1 MSLIGIVQGRISE
14 SPKNRLQFFPKNWK
28 TEFEKVKK
36 LNYDFIEFF
45 TERKLNKKNPIWSN
59 KGINEYIYLTKKH
72 DLKIF
77 NFCDDFIISNSI
89 KEKNTMKY
97 LKNLIKNL
105 NVLNVKNL
113 ILPFYGKSLLTDKNF
128 LEYIKNL
135 KMLANLSNNKVNFLI
150 ESNISP
156 DNFEIFRKSIK
167 SKKIKFLFDTGNRV
181 NLKRDLYE
189 DFKKFGKNIGHIH
202 IKDKNSKL
210 QNVPLNTGLVDF
222 KKFFKI
228 LKKCK
233 YNKNFTLETTRSNNA
248 YVTAKNNILFIKN
261 FFNKENNLR

>member
-14 SPKNRLQFFPKNWK
+14 SPQDRLQFFPKNWK
-28 TEFEKVKK
+28 SEFEKVKK
-36 LNYDFIEFF
+36 LDYDFIEFF
-45 TERKLNKKNPIWSN
+45 TERKLNKKNPVWN
-59 KGINEYIYLTKKH
+59 KTGINDYIYLSKKH
-72 DLKIF
+72 NLKIF

-97 LKNLIKNL
+97 LEKLIRNL
-105 NVLNVKNL
+105 NILKVKNL

-128 LEYIKNL
+128 LKYTKKL
-135 KMLANLSNNKVNFLI
+135 KILANLPNNKVNFLI

-156 DNFEIFRKSIK
+156 DNFKRLKKSIN
-167 SKKIKFLFDTGNRV
+167 SKKIKFLFDTGNRI

-189 DFKKFGKNIGHIH
+189 DFEKFGKNIGHIH
-202 IKDKNSKL
+202 IKDKNSKS

-222 KKFFKI
+222 KKFFKV

-233 YNKNFTLETTRSNNA
+233 YKKNFTFETTRSNNA
-248 YVTAKNNILFIKN
+248 YETAKNNILFIKKLL
-261 FFNKENNLR
+261 NKKNNLC